1 MVNIMVKVAVSN
13 VDKIVVEVTF
23 VDVVK
28 IKFMD
33 WVKAMDV
40 RV

>member
-1 MVNIMVKVAVSN
+1 MVKVAVSN

-28 IKFMD
+28 IKFMY

>member
-1 MVNIMVKVAVSN
+1 MVNIMVKVSVSN
-13 VDKIVVEVTF
+13 LDKIVVKVKF